1 MSDID
6 LAGIR
11 GRQDRGLAYWESVQL
26 DWSSSWPGIGEARA
40 AYLGVIRDIPALL
53 EQLER
58 VTAQRD
64 EAWKQLDLGGGD
76 HG

>member
-11 GRQDRGLAYWESVQL
+11 RRQERGVHYWQQSTPGTM
-26 DWSSSWPGIGEARA
+26 SSLTSDAARA

-64 EAWKQLDLGGGD
+64 EAWKQLDLGD
-76 HG
+76 TP

>member
-11 GRQDRGLAYWESVQL
+11 RRQERAATYWEAMDL
-26 DWSSSWPGIGEARA
+26 SWIHPSPAQDPRRA

-53 EQLER
+53 EELER

-64 EAWKQLDLGGGD
+64 EAWKQLDLGD
-76 HG
+76 TP

>member
-11 GRQDRGLAYWESVQL
+11 RRQERGVHYWQLRHPEWAGVQEAEIA
-26 DWSSSWPGIGEARA
+26 SHARA

-53 EQLER
+53 EELER

-64 EAWKQLDLGGGD
+64 EAWKQLDLGD
-76 HG
+76 TP

>member
-11 GRQDRGLAYWESVQL
+11 RRQERGVRYWQTTQHTSGDDHL
-26 DWSSSWPGIGEARA
+26 DPDAVARA

-53 EQLER
+53 EELER

-64 EAWKQLDLGGGD
+64 EAYKQLDLGD
-76 HG
+76 TP